1 MQTKS
6 THSSSPTAVPDVEQ
20 GISYIDSS
28 ALPYERKNNETSS
41 VQDGSSPDSRFSGF
55 EFGMQKRAGTPQSS
69 RNRDMDGLYGTS
81 RVQSYDELIA
91 R

>member
-20 GISYIDSS
+20 GISYTDSS
-28 ALPYERKNNETSS
+28 TLPYERKNNETSGM
-41 VQDGSSPDSRFSGF
+41 QDGSNADSRFSGPK
-55 EFGMQKRAGTPQSS
+55 FGMQKRAGTPQSN
-69 RNRDMDGLYGTS
+69 RNSDMDGMYETS